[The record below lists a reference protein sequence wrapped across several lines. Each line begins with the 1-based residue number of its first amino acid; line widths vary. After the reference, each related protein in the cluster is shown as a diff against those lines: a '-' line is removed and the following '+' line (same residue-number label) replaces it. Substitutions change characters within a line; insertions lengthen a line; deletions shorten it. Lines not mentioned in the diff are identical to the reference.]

1 MTVDTERD
9 GFDFVTAFQDAVQPA
24 GVPVLP
30 MFDLQ
35 ARYCLPSK
43 ISEPAGNWF
52 EAAVLPDD
60 RLAIIVGEAPGI
72 GLPPS
77 VAAAQMSAVIRAGL
91 RRDGDVVTALQLAD
105 VHAKDHAASRG
116 TAAAVVL
123 LDPDRRRATY
133 ATAGH
138 DPPVLLPAR
147 GPVTLLKDTGGG
159 PFGTGAGTGY
169 GAGIVTLSPGDAV
182 LLTNAAVHRAATA
195 VPPGDAGDSWPDV
208 AFADLHALADRL
220 ARQIAVDDTLCLVAA
235 RLRPSP
241 HSPLVLQLQGGGD
254 LIRLAREEL
263 DAWLTG
269 LHSSPMDRMAL
280 THAAAELVTNAF
292 THGAGGAD
300 SQVELSARL
309 RSDGCVLVEV
319 SNHGSWKVSPYD
331 PGSGRGL
338 AMAAGLVDHL
348 EISTHPSGTR
358 ALVQHRLVRPV
369 AIEANHQVTSS
380 GADDAVEVIH
390 SASRTISLRG
400 AVTHDDVEPI
410 TAEILLATR
419 GGTLPLTLD
428 LTGVTRLSTSAVR
441 LLADFTS
448 AKRAVGMHTATIDI
462 ITTMNSPTQRALE
475 VAGIPHHAA

>member
-1 MTVDTERD
+1 VDAERD
-9 GFDFVTAFQDAVQPA
+9 GFNLVTALQDAVQPA

-30 MFDLQ
+30 IFDLEG
-35 ARYCLPSK
+35 RYCVSSNA
-43 ISEPAGNWF
+43 SEPGGNWF
-52 EAAVLPDD
+52 EIAVLPDD
-60 RLAIIVGEAPGI
+60 RLAMIVGEAPGI
-72 GLPPS
+72 GMTPS

-105 VHAKDHAASRG
+105 LHAEDHAASRG

-123 LDPDRRRATY
+123 LDPDRGTATY

-138 DPPVLLPAR
+138 PPPVLLPALGR
-147 GPVTLLKDTGGG
+147 VTLLSDTGGG

-169 GAGIVTLSPGDAV
+169 RAGTFTLSSGDGV
-182 LLTNAAVHRAATA
+182 LLASAAVHRAAA
-195 VPPGDAGDSWPDV
+195 LMPPGDAGDSWPDV
-208 AFADLHALADRL
+208 AFADLNELSDRL
-220 ARQIAVDDTLCLVAA
+220 ARWIAVDDTLCLVAA

-241 HSPLVLQLQGGGD
+241 HPPLAVQLQGGGD

-263 DAWLTG
+263 GAWLTE

-280 THAAAELVTNAF
+280 THAAAELVTNAVK
-292 THGAGGAD
+292 HGGRGED
-300 SQVELSARL
+300 RQVELNARL
-309 RSDGCVLVEV
+309 RSDGYVQVEV
-319 SNHGSWKVSPYD
+319 SNHGSWQVPPDD

-348 EISTHPSGTR
+348 GISTHPSGTR
-358 ALVQHRLVRPV
+358 ALLQHRLVRPV
-369 AIEANHQVTSS
+369 AIETSEQVASSHAN
-380 GADDAVEVIH
+380 DAVEVIH
-390 SASRTISLRG
+390 SAPRTVSLRG
-400 AVTHDDVEPI
+400 AVNHDDVERI

-419 GGTLPLTLD
+419 GGTLPLSLD

-448 AKRAVGMHTATIDI
+448 VKRAVGLDTANIDI

-475 VAGIPHHAA
+475 VARVPHHAA